1 MSKATH
7 FHCIRYPVHVNST
20 APITRYHDA
29 RGAGMFSTSRFTLIL
44 PILLACLAVPT
55 HHSKADGILC
65 NLRSAMGS
73 YQSPNFDFF
82 GVIEIEGNTAYIASR
97 NFNSGWKIVDITSP
111 YAPQLL
117 GSFNSGTIT
126 TDIDIAGTTAYV
138 LFNDTGLQIFDVS
151 NPTDPILLGA
161 YETTNSNRSLQVVDN
176 KAYITDS
183 IGMHII
189 DVSNPTD
196 PALLSITETDG
207 QAWGVTVSNATAYI
221 ADGTRGLQVYDV
233 STPSSPELLGNYLSS
248 GASHVT
254 IRNNSAYLCT
264 GRDFEILNIS
274 NPKNIAYRGSIRLP
288 DTPTQ
293 AVADGSKAYIATD
306 SAGLVTLDV
315 SNPEAPILI
324 GIDEIPGPID
334 NSFGYALG
342 VQVIDDIAYVA
353 ARQSGLRIFDMSNP
367 TTPPYLGSFD
377 SESIYELQ
385 IIGTTAYAANH
396 VEGLQIIDLADPAN
410 PALIGSYKPTDSTNS
425 VQVVGTTAYI
435 AARTQGFQ
443 IVDIS
448 DPTQPELIGSNDIP
462 DFAQSVAISG
472 TTAYVADHRDG
483 FYIFDVSDPT
493 DPVLLGSRD
502 TPGIATH
509 LTIDGTTLYVSA
521 GSAGLHILDVSDP
534 TVPRLQ
540 TTYDIDAKSKAR
552 IVGTTAYV
560 LGWHTGLHILDVTD
574 PSAPTLLGTYHH
586 WPWEWFPRD
595 ITVVGDIA
603 YIADHQE
610 SPSFESNG
618 LKLID
623 VSNPYD
629 PTLLARHDIQYADYV
644 YGVVVENDSAYIAIA
659 DRGIYIVDVSD
670 CTPCPAD
677 LIKDGVLDF
686 NDVANFLVAY
696 PMRNYTVDFNRDG
709 SYNYLDIS
717 EFLRAFAAGCP

>member
-1 MSKATH
+1 
-7 FHCIRYPVHVNST
+7 
-20 APITRYHDA
+20 
-29 RGAGMFSTSRFTLIL
+29 MFSTSRFTLIL
-44 PILLACLAVPT
+44 PILLVFLAIFTPQ
-55 HHSKADGILC
+55 SKADGILC

-73 YQSPNFDFF
+73 YQDPFFDFF
-82 GVIEIEGNTAYIASR
+82 NTIELQGNKAYIAGGSR
-97 NFNSGWKIVDITSP
+97 GWKIMDVSSPFAPRVLSSTTTGSIAVDVDVDE
-111 YAPQLL
+111 
-117 GSFNSGTIT
+117 TI
-126 TDIDIAGTTAYV
+126 AYV
-138 LFNDTGLQIFDVS
+138 LLYEIGLYIYDTS
-151 NPTDPILLGA
+151 NPNDPILLGIF
-161 YETTNSNRSLQVVDN
+161 ETTNYNRSVQVSGST
-176 KAYITDS
+176 AYVTDFT
-183 IGMHII
+183 GLHII
-189 DVSNPTD
+189 DVSNPAN
-196 PALLSITETDG
+196 PVLLSTTETDG
-207 QAWGVTVSNATAYI
+207 QAIGITVSDTTAYI
-221 ADGTRGLQVYDV
+221 ADGYSGLHIVDV
-233 STPSSPELLGNYLSS
+233 SNPFAPEFLGNYRS
-248 GASHVT
+248 GSARHVVLK
-254 IRNNSAYLCT
+254 NNLAFLCT
-264 GRDFEILNIS
+264 GRNFEILNIS
-274 NPKNIAYRGSIRLP
+274 DPQNIVRRGLIRLP
-288 DTPTQ
+288 DSPIQ
-293 AVADGSKAYIATD
+293 AVVDGTKAYVATD
-306 SAGLVTLDV
+306 SAGLITLDV
-315 SNPEAPILI
+315 SNPDNPILI
-324 GIDEIPGPID
+324 GIDEIPGPTA
-334 NSFGYALG
+334 NSIGYALG

-353 ARQSGLRIFDMSNP
+353 ARQSGLRIYDMSNP
-367 TTPPYLGSFD
+367 TTPPYLGTFD
-377 SESIYELQ
+377 LEGIHQLQ
-385 IIGTTAYAANH
+385 IIGTTAYAANRN
-396 VEGLQIIDLADPAN
+396 EGLQIVDIADPAN

-435 AARTQGFQ
+435 AARTQGFL

-448 DPTQPELIGSNDIP
+448 DPAQPVLLGSNDIP

-483 FYIFDVSDPT
+483 FHIFDVSDPT

-521 GSAGLHILDVSDP
+521 GSAGLHILDVSNP
-534 TVPRLQ
+534 AVPILQ
-540 TTYDIDAKSKAR
+540 TTYAIDAKSR
-552 IVGTTAYV
+552 TQIIGSTAYA
-560 LGWHTGLHILDVTD
+560 LGWHTGLHILDVND
-574 PSAPTLLGTYHH
+574 PSSPNLLGTYQH

-595 ITVVGDIA
+595 ITVVENIA
-603 YIADHQE
+603 YVADHQE

-696 PMRNYTVDFNRDG
+696 PMRNYTVDFNQDG